1 MSELERFT
9 PQDQD
14 LLIGLFYRV
23 GVWIS
28 HIDDTD
34 EGTASEEKEHAKLLN
49 VLQVVAKS
57 DAAGCLV
64 NDLAAEAVRQNT
76 SWARWAKM
84 TDNILSD
91 VAKARATIKAHATPQ
106 EYVSFGKAVMM
117 IGTSVARAFRE
128 ESDMEEKGTGYL
140 SWLTEKAG
148 NLTQAL
154 TDREAHKD
162 MNISPAEDTALND
175 LLDALRG

>member
-23 GVWIS
+23 GMWIS

-34 EGTASEEKEHAKLLN
+34 EGTASEEKERAKLLHA
-49 VLQVVAKS
+49 LGIVAKS
-57 DAAGCLV
+57 DNAGCLV
-64 NDLAAEAVRQNT
+64 NDLASEAIRQNT
-76 SWARWAKM
+76 SHARWEKM
-84 TDNILSD
+84 TDDILAD
-91 VAKARATIKAHATPQ
+91 VQRARVVIKAHGTAQ
-106 EYVSFGKAVMM
+106 EYVSFGKALMM
-117 IGTSVARAFRE
+117 VGTSVARAFRE
-128 ESDMEEKGTGYL
+128 ESDVEEKGSGYL

-154 TDREAHKD
+154 TDREGHKD
-162 MNISPAEDTALND
+162 MNISPAEDTALNE
-175 LLDALRG
+175 LLDALKG

>member
-23 GVWIS
+23 GIWIS

-34 EGTASEEKEHAKLLN
+34 EGTASEDKERAKLLHT
-49 VLQVVAKS
+49 LGVVAKS
-57 DAAGCLV
+57 DSAGDLV
-64 NDLAAEAVRQNT
+64 KDLASEAIRQT
-76 SWARWAKM
+76 ASHGRWNKM
-84 TDNILSD
+84 TDDILSD
-91 VAKARATIKAHATPQ
+91 VRQARVIIKAHGTAQ
-106 EYVSFGKAVMM
+106 EYVSFGKALMM
-117 IGTSVARAFRE
+117 VGTSVARAFRE
-128 ESDMEEKGTGYL
+128 ESDLEEKGTGYL

-148 NLTQAL
+148 HLTQAL

-162 MNISPAEDTALND
+162 MNISPAEDSALNE
-175 LLDALRG
+175 LLDALKG

>member
-23 GVWIS
+23 GIWIS

-34 EGTASEEKEHAKLLN
+34 EGTASEEKELAKLLH
-49 VLQVVAKS
+49 VLGVVAKS
-57 DAAGCLV
+57 DSAGSLV
-64 NDLAAEAVRQNT
+64 NDLASEAIRQNT
-76 SWARWAKM
+76 SHARWAKM
-84 TDNILSD
+84 TDDILSD
-91 VAKARATIKAHATPQ
+91 VRQARVIIKAHGTQQ
-106 EYVSFGKAVMM
+106 EYVSFGKALMM

-128 ESDMEEKGTGYL
+128 ESDMEEKGGGYL
-140 SWLTEKAG
+140 SWLTEKAS

-162 MNISPAEDTALND
+162 MNISPAEDTALNE
-175 LLDALRG
+175 LLTALKG